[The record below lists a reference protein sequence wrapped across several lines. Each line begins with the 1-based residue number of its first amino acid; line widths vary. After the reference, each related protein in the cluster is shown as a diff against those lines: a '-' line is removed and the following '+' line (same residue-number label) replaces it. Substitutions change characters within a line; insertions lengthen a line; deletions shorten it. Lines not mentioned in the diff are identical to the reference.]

1 MDQSAVVSIKGI
13 REGLLATAG
22 DGDWSD
28 VQAAL
33 LDTIQTQREFFRGAR
48 LALQVGDR
56 PLDKDDIRKL
66 RDKLAEHDVT
76 LWAVLGQSPETIR
89 SARRNDLETE
99 LSSGADAG
107 IDLGSEVASG
117 DGELP
122 PIDSNEYG
130 MSAVLLKNT
139 LRSGKVV
146 RHVGH
151 VIIIG
156 DVNPGAQIIAGG
168 DVLIWGRLRG
178 TVHAGASGDSGA
190 MVCALDMRPQQL
202 RIANLVAISPPDN
215 KARPHPEIAFVRDG
229 QIVAEEWGTH
239 P

>member
-1 MDQSAVVSIKGI
+1 MERSAVISIKGI
-13 REGLLATAG
+13 REGLLVTAG
-22 DGDWSD
+22 DGDW
-28 VQAAL
+28 VGVEAAL
-33 LDTIQTQREFFRGAR
+33 LETIQTQREFFRGAR

-56 PLDKDDIRKL
+56 SLDKDDIRKL

-99 LSSGADAG
+99 LNAIGEPAAIDPVAD
-107 IDLGSEVASG
+107 

-139 LRSGKVV
+139 LRSGRVI

-178 TVHAGASGDSGA
+178 TVHAGANGDQSA

-202 RIANLVAISPPDN
+202 RIANLVAISPPEN

>member
-1 MDQSAVVSIKGI
+1 VDQSAVVSIKGI
-13 REGLLATAG
+13 REGLLVTAG
-22 DGDWSD
+22 EGDWSD
-28 VQAAL
+28 VQTAL

-56 PLDKDDIRKL
+56 SLDKDDIRKL

-99 LSSGADAG
+99 LNAAGEAAVDYGAD
-107 IDLGSEVASG
+107 IKD

-178 TVHAGASGDSGA
+178 TVHAGASGDAGA

-215 KARPHPEIAFVRDG
+215 KARPHPEMAFVRDG

>member
-1 MDQSAVVSIKGI
+1 MDQSAAISIKGI
-13 REGLLATAG
+13 REGLLVTAG
-22 DGDWSD
+22 DGPWAEIE
-28 VQAAL
+28 AAL
-33 LDTIQTQREFFRGAR
+33 IQTIQTQRDFFRGAR

-56 PLDKDDIRKL
+56 SLDKDEIRKL
-66 RDKLAEHDVT
+66 RDKLAEHDAT

-99 LSSGADAG
+99 LSAPAETS
-107 IDLGSEVASG
+107 LEVSETTS

-122 PIDSNEYG
+122 PIDTNEYG

-139 LRSGKVV
+139 LRSGRVI

-156 DVNPGAQIIAGG
+156 DVNPGAQIVAGG
-168 DVLIWGRLRG
+168 DVIIWGRLRG
-178 TVHAGASGDSGA
+178 TVHAGANGDTNA
-190 MVCALDMRPQQL
+190 MVCALDLRPQQL
-202 RIANLVAISPPDN
+202 RIANLVAISPPEN
-215 KARPHPEIAFVRDG
+215 QPRPRPEIAFVRDG
-229 QIVAEEWGTH
+229 QIMAEEWGAH

>member
-1 MDQSAVVSIKGI
+1 VERSAAISIKGI
-13 REGLLATAG
+13 REGLLVTAG
-22 DGDWSD
+22 DGAWEDIE
-28 VQAAL
+28 AAL
-33 LDTIQTQREFFRGAR
+33 IDTIQTQRDFFRGAR

-56 PLDKDDIRKL
+56 ALDKDEIRKL
-66 RDKLAEHDVT
+66 RDKLAEHDAT

-99 LSSGADAG
+99 LTAPA
-107 IDLGSEVASG
+107 EASQELDEAS

-139 LRSGKVV
+139 LRSGRVI

-168 DVLIWGRLRG
+168 DVIIWGRLRG
-178 TVHAGASGDSGA
+178 TVHAGANGDPAA
-190 MVCALDMRPQQL
+190 MVCALDLRPQQL
-202 RIANLVAISPPDN
+202 RIANLVAISPPEN
-215 KARPHPEIAFVRDG
+215 QPRPRPEIAFVREG
-229 QIVAEEWGTH
+229 QIIAEDWGSH
-239 P
+239 N

>member
-1 MDQSAVVSIKGI
+1 MDQSAVVSIKGF
-13 REGLLATAG
+13 REGLLVTAG
-22 DGDWSD
+22 EGSWSD
-28 VQAAL
+28 VEAAL
-33 LDTIQTQREFFRGAR
+33 LETIQTQRDFFRGAR
-48 LALQVGDR
+48 LALQVGER
-56 PLDKDDIRKL
+56 SLDKDDIRKL

-99 LSSGADAG
+99 LSAPAESVADAP
-107 IDLGSEVASG
+107 AS
-117 DGELP
+117 DGELA

-139 LRSGKVV
+139 LRSGRII

-178 TVHAGASGDSGA
+178 TVHAGASGDTGA

-202 RIANLVAISPPDN
+202 RIANLVAISPPEN
-215 KARPHPEIAFVRDG
+215 QARPRPEIAFVRDG